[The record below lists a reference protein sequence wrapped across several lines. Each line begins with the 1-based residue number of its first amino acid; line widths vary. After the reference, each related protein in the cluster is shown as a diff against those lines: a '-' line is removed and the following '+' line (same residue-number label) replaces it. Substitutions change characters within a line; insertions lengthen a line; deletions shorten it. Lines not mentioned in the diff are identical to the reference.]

1 MSALVTLASLRGIS
15 RHPWQIGLSLLGIAL
30 GVAVVVGID
39 LASASSLRGFR
50 LSTEALT
57 GSATHEIRAGSAG
70 LPQELFAQLCIAV
83 PDVAMA
89 PVIQANALVIGET
102 GAILGERRTALT
114 LFGVDPFSETKL
126 RPWLADLDAA
136 HGADDGLAL
145 IREPA
150 TGLIS
155 ADTAQRLGLARGDS
169 LRLRIDSRVESVR
182 ILGVIVPEG
191 PRAKL
196 ALDDLLVVDIATA
209 QELCH
214 QLGRITRIDLALPEG
229 ERGLAREAQIA
240 ALLPAGAKLERS
252 ALRGQGLEDMTHAF
266 RLNLRALSLLAL
278 LVGVFL
284 VYNTMTFSVLQR
296 RPLIATLRTLGV
308 TRTQIFCTIAGEA
321 LWLGVIGT
329 CLGIWL
335 GTELAQRLIVLISQT
350 MNDLYFVTSVR
361 EVRVDWSIVAQAAA
375 LGVGATLLGALPPAI
390 EATRERPRLAL
401 AGSNLESR
409 RRVFAPRLF
418 ALGACSIAAALLLF
432 SFETSNLVPSFIGLL
447 FVVLSVGLWTPLLSV
462 ACSRL
467 AAPIFGWMFGMFGRH
482 AARGIET
489 LLSRTSVAIAA
500 LAVALS
506 ATIGMGVMIDSFR
519 STFVKWLE
527 LTIEADIYASAPT
540 LVASHN
546 ESTLDPASL
555 ELLTQA
561 PGVAEF
567 TTYRGFE
574 TRLEGRPIHA
584 AAITLN
590 QLRMESFEFS
600 DARAE
605 EVWSFFDG
613 KDALIVTESFGY
625 RNKVGRG
632 DRLTLATDRGPRDFE
647 VLGTYSDFASDQG
660 FVLISRASYERFFFD
675 RGVTSTAL
683 FCEPDVD
690 VEALVSRLRALVPQ
704 DQAITIRS
712 NRVLR
717 EGSLVVF
724 ERTFAITA
732 VLRLL
737 ATAVAFVG
745 VLSALLSLELE
756 RAREIGILRAQGVTP
771 REVRRLVILETG
783 LMGTIAGLLAMPL
796 GFALAMVLI
805 LVINKRS
812 FGWSLDLQLDPWLFV
827 STLSLALLAALLAGL
842 YPAWRMSRSRP
853 ALALRGD

>member
-30 GVAVVVGID
+30 GVAVVIGID

-70 LPQELFAQLCIAV
+70 LSQELFAQLAISV

-89 PVIQANALVIGET
+89 PVLQADALVM
-102 GAILGERRTALT
+102 GAIFGERRTALT
-114 LFGVDPFSETKL
+114 LFGVDPFSETNL
-126 RPWLADLDAA
+126 RPWLADLGAA
-136 HGADDGLAL
+136 QGANDGLAL

-155 ADTAQRLGLARGDS
+155 ADTAQRLGVARGDS
-169 LRLRIDSRVESVR
+169 LRLRIDSRIESVR

-229 ERGLAREAQIA
+229 ERGIAREAKIA
-240 ALLPAGAKLERS
+240 ALLPAGAKLELS
-252 ALRGQGLEDMTHAF
+252 ALRAQGLEDMTHAF

-308 TRTQIFCTIAGEA
+308 TRAQIFRTIAGEA

-361 EVRVDWSIVAQAAA
+361 EVRVDWGIVAQAAA
-375 LGVGATLLGALPPAI
+375 MGVGATLLGALPPAI

-401 AGSNLESR
+401 SGSNLESR
-409 RRVFAPRLF
+409 WRVFAPRLF
-418 ALGACSIAAALLLF
+418 ALGACSIAVALLLF
-432 SFETSNLVPSFIGLL
+432 SFETASLVPSFIGLL

-467 AAPIFGWMFGMFGRH
+467 AAPLFGRMFGMFGRH
-482 AARGIET
+482 AARGIEMH
-489 LLSRTSVAIAA
+489 LSRTSVAIAA

-527 LTIEADIYASAPT
+527 LTIEADIYVSAPT

-555 ELLTQA
+555 VLLTQA

-590 QLRMESFEFS
+590 QRRMESFEFS
-600 DARAE
+600 DARAG
-605 EVWSFFDG
+605 EVWPFFDG

-660 FVLISRASYERFFFD
+660 FVLISRASYERCFFD
-675 RGVTSTAL
+675 RGVTSAAL

-690 VEALVSRLRALVPQ
+690 VEPLVSRLRALVPQ

-771 REVRRLVILETG
+771 REVRRLVIMETG
-783 LMGTIAGLLAMPL
+783 LMGSIAGLIAMPL